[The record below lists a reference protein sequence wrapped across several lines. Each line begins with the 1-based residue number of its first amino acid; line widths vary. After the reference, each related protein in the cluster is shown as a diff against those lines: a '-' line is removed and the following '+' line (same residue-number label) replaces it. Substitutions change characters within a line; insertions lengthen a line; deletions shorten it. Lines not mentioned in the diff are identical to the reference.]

1 MLSEEARRRQHK
13 QGQLQRTHEAGLSSR
28 AWGTMC
34 PGVALLAADAVL
46 LWWLQTGRNI
56 VHGSDSPENGERETG
71 ESAAATLLCHV

>member
-1 MLSEEARRRQHK
+1 
-13 QGQLQRTHEAGLSSR
+13 
-28 AWGTMC
+28 MC